1 MNMSSKSY
9 IMLDWTAFS
18 RDYLLQEYSLK
29 EIVQSVVRTQAN
41 YFYPKKDCSSQLKGK
56 MKRF

>member
-9 IMLDWTAFS
+9 YARLDSFS

-41 YFYPKKDCSSQLKGK
+41 YFIQKIAILN
-56 MKRF
+56 

>member
-9 IMLDWTAFS
+9 IMLDWTAF
-18 RDYLLQEYSLK
+18 LEIIYSKNILLK

-41 YFYPKKDCSSQLKGK
+41 YFIQKDCNSQLKGK

>member
-41 YFYPKKDCSSQLKGK
+41 YFIQKDCNSQLKGK